1 MRIYDP
7 STQRVLSKVTLLL
20 TPEELNHL
28 AGYAESLAEEPSVV
42 NTHAHVNDESYRRE
56 ITLVVVTE
64 ETAPTLVEH
73 LQEILRD

>member
-7 STQRVLSKVTLLL
+7 STNRVLSEVTLLL

-28 AGYAESLAEEPSVV
+28 AGYAESLAEEPSVA
-42 NTHAHVNDESYRRE
+42 NTHAHIDDAEFQRE
-56 ITLVVVTE
+56 ILLVVVTE
-64 ETAPTLVEH
+64 ETVPTFVER